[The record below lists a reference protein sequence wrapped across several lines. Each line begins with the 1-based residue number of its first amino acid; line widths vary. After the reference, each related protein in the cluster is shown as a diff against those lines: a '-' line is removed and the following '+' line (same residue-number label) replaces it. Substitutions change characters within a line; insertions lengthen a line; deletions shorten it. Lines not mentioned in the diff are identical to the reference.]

1 MLALEKMFEGHDT
14 ENQIL
19 LSMVDQTYHSALPL
33 SPSFNSTQTYHALQ
47 NEHGIFPPDPEG
59 TSWQG
64 FFGHLFGYGSSYYSY
79 LFDRVLAKRIWQV
92 VFESGNDGKG
102 TSRESGER
110 MKEHVLKWG
119 GGRDPW
125 RCIADVLGDGRVE
138 HGGEAAM
145 GIVGSWGVKN
155 RSGGSLE

>member
-1 MLALEKMFEGHDT
+1 
-14 ENQIL
+14 
-19 LSMVDQTYHSALPL
+19 
-33 SPSFNSTQTYHALQ
+33 
-47 NEHGIFPPDPEG
+47 
-59 TSWQG
+59 
-64 FFGHLFGYGSSYYSY
+64 